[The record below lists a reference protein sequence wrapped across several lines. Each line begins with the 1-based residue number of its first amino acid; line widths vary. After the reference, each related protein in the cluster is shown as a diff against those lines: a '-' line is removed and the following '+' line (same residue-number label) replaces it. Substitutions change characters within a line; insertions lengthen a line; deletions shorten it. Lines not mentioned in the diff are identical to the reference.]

1 MKDRDVFSD
10 HLHVMPPKR
19 KCFVVILN
27 NAVTWTRSPCETH
40 CYMNGACSKILQM
53 AAREP
58 YSAPGATLF

>member
-53 AAREP
+53 AACEP